1 MRGFCTKCGRTF
13 GEQMLCPLCGV
24 QLETDVA
31 AASAVPLTV
40 PFADD
45 SDDGPS
51 FPRRLVFGVITL
63 LGLYQGLKHL
73 ALAGVLMQTGS
84 AVLSSD
90 SHLSLLVTATLTSS
104 IVAGTVNRRA
114 EATGLLLA
122 LAAAAGFLAP
132 ELVRGGGLPDE
143 WMVGVP
149 TLMVL
154 IGVVGGFAGRLMVPP
169 APNLP
174 SFGRLDSRVVVRV
187 RRKPVRIAW
196 VQVVFG
202 VAISVAGA
210 VYADAIRQ
218 ALSSVLA
225 GGGGSFGARSLV
237 GWQVSALAAL
247 IGGVA
252 AGFGSR
258 AGFIQA
264 VVAGLGAGACSV
276 LALAAHQSG
285 DSSPVIDF
293 WVDQLNAR
301 GGVTLPLVA
310 VGLSTCAT
318 TVLGGWLG
326 SHLFPAPTRG

>member
-31 AASAVPLTV
+31 AASAVALTA

-45 SDDGPS
+45 SPDGPS
-51 FPRRLVFGVITL
+51 FPRRLAFGLVTL

-73 ALAGVLMQTGS
+73 ALAGVLVQTGS

-90 SHLSLLVTATLTSS
+90 SHLSLLITATLTAS

-114 EATGLLLA
+114 EATGLLLSVA
-122 LAAAAGFLAP
+122 GAGGFLGP
-132 ELVRGGGLPDE
+132 EWFRGGRLPDE

-154 IGVVGGFAGRLMVPP
+154 VGVVGGFAGRLMVPP

-174 SFGRLDSRVVVRV
+174 SFGRLDSRAVVRV

-196 VQVVFG
+196 VQVIFG
-202 VAISVAGA
+202 VAISIAGS

-237 GWQVSALAAL
+237 GWQVS
-247 IGGVA
+247 
-252 AGFGSR
+252 
-258 AGFIQA
+258 
-264 VVAGLGAGACSV
+264 
-276 LALAAHQSG
+276 
-285 DSSPVIDF
+285 
-293 WVDQLNAR
+293 
-301 GGVTLPLVA
+301 
-310 VGLSTCAT
+310 
-318 TVLGGWLG
+318 
-326 SHLFPAPTRG
+326 

>member
-1 MRGFCTKCGRTF
+1 MRGFCNKCGRTF

-31 AASAVPLTV
+31 AAAAVPLTV

-45 SDDGPS
+45 SSDGPS
-51 FPRRLVFGVITL
+51 FPRRLAFGGITL

-73 ALAGVLMQTGS
+73 ALAGVLLQTGS

-90 SHLSLLVTATLTSS
+90 SHLSLLITATLTAS

-122 LAAAAGFLAP
+122 VAGAAGFLAP
-132 ELVRGGGLPDE
+132 DLVRGGGLADE

-218 ALSSVLA
+218 ALASVLA

-247 IGGVA
+247 VGGVA
-252 AGFGSR
+252 AGFNSK
-258 AGFIQA
+258 AGFVQA
-264 VVAGLGAGACSV
+264 LFAGLGAGACTV
-276 LALAAHQSG
+276 LALAAQSG
-285 DSSPVIDF
+285 PEPSPVIDF

-301 GGVTLPLVA
+301 STVTLPLVA
-310 VGLSTCAT
+310 VGLSTCVAT
-318 TVLGGWLG
+318 GLGGWLG
-326 SHLFPAPTRG
+326 SHIFAAGSQD